1 MPNTTGGKK
10 YKSGK
15 GGGPMRAE
23 FHDINEEDGQSVGRV
38 IRALGDRN
46 MLLYCNDGKER
57 IAHIRGGLRKKTA
70 KIEVGDLVLWSIREP
85 DALGKLG
92 RGDILAKY
100 EREVHNQLKKH
111 PGINAALFTQM
122 EVMDAR
128 QRAQGVTKETED
140 GYVFDDSE
148 DEAEDD
154 EDDSEDSEAAE
165 KARVAKKAEAE
176 KKRVAE
182 RKLKQGATAEDGD
195 NSDVDIDAI

>member
-1 MPNTTGGKK
+1 MPNVTGGKK
-10 YKSGK
+10 YKSSK
-15 GGGPMRAE
+15 GNYGPRAE

-57 IAHIRGGLRKKTA
+57 IAHIRGGLRKKVA
-70 KIEVGDLVLWSIREP
+70 KIEVGDIVLWSIREP
-85 DALGKLG
+85 DAPGKIG

-148 DEAEDD
+148 DDAED
-154 EDDSEDSEAAE
+154 EEDSEDSEAAD
-165 KARVAKKAEAE
+165 KARLAKKAEAE
-176 KKRVAE
+176 KKRVAD
-182 RKLKQGATAEDGD
+182 RKLKQGATAGDGAD
-195 NSDVDIDAI
+195 SDVDIDAI